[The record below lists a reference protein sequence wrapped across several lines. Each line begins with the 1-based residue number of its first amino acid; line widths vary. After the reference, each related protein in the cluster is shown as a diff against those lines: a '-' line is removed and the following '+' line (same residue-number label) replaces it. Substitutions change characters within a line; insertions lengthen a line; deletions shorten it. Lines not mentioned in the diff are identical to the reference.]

1 MNKKLLALA
10 LAALMIFALAACEVS
25 SSSTSTTTVTTSTT
39 DADGNTT
46 TSTTTTE
53 VGASV
58 GSDGITTTNE
68 TTTET
73 TTTAA
78 DGQTVESEGVDAE
91 GWQQFV
97 DRLYDTYN
105 VGAEGRSA
113 AGDYIYYAYNE
124 DSDDAILTIVSED
137 EQSLSSREGTIMA
150 EDDHVV
156 LYSEEMNDETPFV
169 LGEKDDEG
177 NFTMT
182 FLGDGDVADMHTVD
196 QDTVLGDILARLQE
210 FEQG

>member
-91 GWQQFV
+91 GWQEFRPDQKTIHRSIDKGKDELKVSLGHKLHRRRQDRHQTAESKDQADNAQGPSESQV
-97 DRLYDTYN
+97 D
-105 VGAEGRSA
+105 S
-113 AGDYIYYAYNE
+113 
-124 DSDDAILTIVSED
+124 
-137 EQSLSSREGTIMA
+137 
-150 EDDHVV
+150 
-156 LYSEEMNDETPFV
+156 
-169 LGEKDDEG
+169 
-177 NFTMT
+177 
-182 FLGDGDVADMHTVD
+182 
-196 QDTVLGDILARLQE
+196 
-210 FEQG
+210 QGQ